1 MSSMLG
7 APQNGQGTLKA
18 SSEMPRSGY
27 YNEGSERALSTGNPC
42 SRTSGAQLKIP
53 REEKLKLRPTRLPY
67 SVYGKL
73 CRMLDIK
80 RDFFDDFR
88 MVAEELGIDRDDIR
102 WLEQQ
107 TGPTDKILNRTDHEL
122 TVEKLMQVLLKIER
136 HDVASILRDWVE
148 SDS

>member
-1 MSSMLG
+1 M
-7 APQNGQGTLKA
+7 
-18 SSEMPRSGY
+18 
-27 YNEGSERALSTGNPC
+27 
-42 SRTSGAQLKIP
+42 
-53 REEKLKLRPTRLPY
+53 RPTRLPY

-88 MVAEELGIDRDDIR
+88 MVAEELKIDRDDIR

-107 TGPTDKILNRTDHEL
+107 SGPTEKILHRTDHEL

-136 HDVASILRDWVE
+136 HDVARILRDWAE